1 MTHEDRTAAIV
12 QLRGGIDK
20 YKQVIK
26 SLENK
31 IKDLQKYIDGTE
43 VEKRIRIVCEATGIP
58 QKDVFSKSR
67 KAEIVEA
74 RHLLCY
80 LLNKDLTTM
89 DVGKVMG
96 LDHST
101 VVHAVKKIKDLLS
114 INDKRIVE
122 LVNKVENH
130 E

>member
-1 MTHEDRTAAIV
+1 MTHEERTAAIV

-20 YKQVIK
+20 YEQAIK

-43 VEKRIRIVCEATGIP
+43 VEKRIRIVCEATGISR
-58 QKDVFSKSR
+58 KDIFGKSR
-67 KAEIVEA
+67 LSEIVEA

-80 LLNKDLTTM
+80 FLNKDLTTT
-89 DVGKVMG
+89 DTGRIMG
-96 LDHST
+96 LDHSS